1 MKTIHIKIAVASL
14 LLGSLLTS
22 CAGTYEAIGKVNI
35 LSETEV
41 TPGLKYTQ
49 LTTNSGGNKREL
61 KYSTA
66 ATVQE
71 AVAQVI
77 DKVPG
82 GRFMTDVTIYAVNDG
97 YFAVMGNVWGTT
109 NDSIPAKN
117 LNYVVYT
124 QNTSPANTIPLST
137 NFK

>member
-1 MKTIHIKIAVASL
+1 MKTILTKTAAASL
-14 LLGSLLTS
+14 LLGALLTS

-41 TPGLKYTQ
+41 ASGLKYTQ
-49 LTTNSGGNKREL
+49 LTTNSGADKKEL

-77 DKVPG
+77 GNVPG
-82 GRFMTDVTIYAVNDG
+82 GRFITDVTIYAVNDG
-97 YFAVMGNVWGTT
+97 YFAVTGNVWGTT
-109 NDSIPAKN
+109 NDSIPAKA

-124 QNTSPANTIPLST
+124 QSTSPSNAIPLST